1 MASAVLSAAN
11 RLSAREDAGPRT
23 LQSKGAMRRSP
34 LRQPPAELRRTP
46 PNRPRG
52 GSRENPALAKQSR
65 FIE

>member
-11 RLSAREDAGPRT
+11 RSSAREGAGPRT
-23 LQSKGAMRRSP
+23 SRTEAATARSP
-34 LRQPPAELRRTP
+34 LRHPPAELRLAA

-52 GSRENPALAKQSR
+52 GSRENRKLAEQSQ